1 MHIEFTCD
9 LADVY
14 ASMLEKLEEIEQAL
28 DHHDCA
34 PIKQF
39 SRDLDMLLEK
49 IQHLDGQQT
58 SPPNNTHRLAMEEI
72 LKKNK
77 VVTARLRDF
86 LALQRIELVQIKQGR
101 ETAKSYASYRAARTG
116 SIINS
121 TN

>member
-1 MHIEFTCD
+1 MQIDYTSDSAET
-9 LADVY
+9 Y
-14 ASMLEKLEEIEQAL
+14 ASVLEILEEIEQAL

-49 IQHLDGQQT
+49 IQYLNDQQT
-58 SPPNNTHRLAMEEI
+58 SPPNNTHRLVMEEI
-72 LKKNK
+72 PKKNK
-77 VVTARLRDF
+77 AITTRLQDIM
-86 LALQRIELVQIKQGR
+86 ALQRIELVQIKQGR
-101 ETAKSYASYRAARTG
+101 ETTKTYASYRTTRTG